1 MSGIWSGIESAL
13 NSGVGQLIGGVTVS
27 GLVGA
32 IAARTQFRRNMGLT
46 AQAAQLDFTYEYT
59 AYRFSIPHALRDDL
73 SAMADGWDNLFYSS
87 FDPTRRSMFAGQ
99 FMVERFN
106 EVYLPFLSDDFSE
119 FLESF
124 RGLAGSVMRTMTALP
139 AELEG
144 MNPRVRRE
152 YLEETV
158 ANIVDAFYR
167 LENEFF
173 PRLNISGPMNESA
186 RNSIIR
192 ASHRCIAD
200 TPVLGRTAKLRKAAD
215 AAQHFMMMKGSPY
228 ALDT

>member
-1 MSGIWSGIESAL
+1 MSGIWTGVESVL
-13 NSGVGQLIGGVTVS
+13 SSGVGQLIGGVTAS
-27 GLVGA
+27 AFVGA
-32 IAARTQFRRNMGLT
+32 IAARTQFKRNMGLS
-46 AQAAQLDFTYEYT
+46 AKAAQLDFTYEYT
-59 AYRFSIPHALRDDL
+59 GYRFSIPHAIRDDL
-73 SAMADGWDNLFYSS
+73 AAMADGWDNLFYSS
-87 FDPTRRSMFAGQ
+87 FDPTRRSMFAAQ

-106 EVYLPFLSDDFSE
+106 ETYLPYLSDDFCE

-139 AELEG
+139 GELEA
-144 MNPRVRRE
+144 MIPHVRRD

-173 PRLNISGPMNESA
+173 PRLNIPGPMNESA
-186 RNSIIR
+186 RNSIVR

-200 TPVLGRTAKLRKAAD
+200 TPVLGRTAQLRKAAD
-215 AAQHFMMMKGSPY
+215 AAQHFMMMKGTPH